1 MIIGKREN
9 RNYERMMK
17 NNEEDLVLQCSFRNQ
32 EIYLEKITDN
42 K

>member
-9 RNYERMMK
+9 RNYEMMMK
-17 NNEEDLVLQCSFRNQ
+17 NGEEDLVLQCSFRNR
-32 EIYLEKITDN
+32 EICLEKIADN